1 MICVCIGR
9 GRHKMTM
16 AEHRHLA
23 EQGVKLVELRVDY
36 IRSRLDIK
44 RLLADRPCP
53 CIVTCRRES
62 DGGQWSGTEEERIMA
77 LRTAIVEGADY
88 VDLEEDIADKIPRYG
103 NTKRI
108 ISFHDFSETPEDLE
122 EIHDRLAR
130 FDPDIVK
137 IATMTHR
144 PQDNQRMFDLM
155 RDSTIPTVGIC
166 MGEIGMPTRI
176 LAGKFGAPFSY
187 ATFHHDRNL
196 APGQIDYKQ
205 MREVYRYEDINAETE
220 IYGVIADP
228 VADNTH
234 PVVINA
240 AFAEHKLNKVLVP
253 FRVPRDYLPLFMTS
267 CDELGIKGLAVTI
280 PHKDEVVRHLNQGD
294 GAVRNIGA
302 ANTVMFESKGAVG
315 YNTEY
320 GGFSDALDQLSPEDE
335 RGRNLVGKTALIL
348 GAGSVSR
355 AIAFSL
361 KRREADVLITSRN
374 YELAGLLAERLSCRA
389 VQWYERSRVE
399 PDILVN
405 ATPIGTHPNLD
416 EAPFDRKY
424 LQRSTVVVDTV
435 YNPEQTLL
443 IKQAREQGCRTVTG
457 VDVFTREAALQFEHF
472 SGQKAPVELMRNE
485 LKRSIGPAKV

>member
-1 MICVCIGR
+1 
-9 GRHKMTM
+9 MTM
-16 AEHRHLA
+16 AEHRYLA

-62 DGGQWSGTEEERIMA
+62 DGGQWSGTEEQRITA

-88 VDLEEDIADKIPRYG
+88 VDLEEDVADKIPRYG

-108 ISFHDFSETPEDLE
+108 ISYHDFRETPENLE
-122 EIHDRLAR
+122 EIHQRLAKL
-130 FDPDIVK
+130 DPDIVK

-144 PQDNQRMFDLM
+144 PSDNQRMLYLM
-155 RDSTIPTVGIC
+155 RDSDIPTIGIC

-187 ATFHHDRNL
+187 ATFHRERNL
-196 APGQIDYKQ
+196 APGQIDYRE
-205 MREVYRYEDINAETE
+205 MREVYRYEDINADTE
-220 IYGVIADP
+220 VYGVIADP
-228 VADNTH
+228 VVYNTH

-240 AFAEHKLNKVLVP
+240 AFAEAKHNKVFVP
-253 FRVPRDYLPLFMTS
+253 FRVPRDYLPVFMTA
-267 CDELGIKGLAVTI
+267 CEELDIKGLAVTI
-280 PHKDEVVRHLNQGD
+280 PHKDEVVRHLSQGD

-302 ANTVMFESKGAVG
+302 VNTVMFESRGAVG

-320 GGFSDALDQLSPEDE
+320 GGFSDALDQLSPEEE
-335 RGRNLVGKTALIL
+335 RGRSFVGKTALIL
-348 GAGSVSR
+348 GAGSASR
-355 AIAFSL
+355 AIAFAL
-361 KRREADVLITSRN
+361 KRREADVAITSRN

-399 PDILVN
+399 VDILVN

-416 EAPFDRKY
+416 ETPFDIKY
-424 LQRSTVVVDTV
+424 IQRSTMVVDTV
-435 YNPEQTLL
+435 FNPEQTLL
-443 IKQAREQGCRTVTG
+443 IKQARELGCRTVTG
-457 VDVFTREAALQFEHF
+457 VDVFTRGAALQFEHF
-472 SGQKAPVELMRNE
+472 TGQKAPVELMRNE